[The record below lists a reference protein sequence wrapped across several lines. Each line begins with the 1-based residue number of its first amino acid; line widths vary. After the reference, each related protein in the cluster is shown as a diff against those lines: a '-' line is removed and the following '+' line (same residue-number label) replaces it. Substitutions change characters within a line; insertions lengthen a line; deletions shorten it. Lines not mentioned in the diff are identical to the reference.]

1 MHVDCYDYRPVRFV
15 DFTFRKLSVSPTKLI
30 MESTDGKTVKND
42 DGEMTDV
49 DEDCRDRYD
58 AQSTASTVGESTQ
71 SLLSVTMGPRYNF
84 NKINILR
91 SPSRESVGTDISLFS
106 VSTLASELTNR
117 VKLLSIRVPGENA
130 SASRGPSPN
139 FDSRRLRR

>member
-1 MHVDCYDYRPVRFV
+1 M
-15 DFTFRKLSVSPTKLI
+15 KNQG
-30 MESTDGKTVKND
+30 ESTN
-42 DGEMTDV
+42 M
-49 DEDCRDRYD
+49 DEDCKERYD
-58 AQSTASTVGESTQ
+58 AQSTASTIGESTP
-71 SLLSVTMGPRYNF
+71 SLLSVTAGQRYNF
-84 NKINILR
+84 GNKMNILR

-130 SASRGPSPN
+130 SVSRGPSPN